1 MTKRDFFR
9 CFYPAWQK
17 AFTEKNVSSS
27 WCKTGLFPFNPG
39 LVLEKLRPRTQKEP
53 TSRGRSRGPS
63 SSPSAC
69 WDSPSGMRKLRATI
83 NERVDKKTKKM
94 IQRLSDDLQS
104 SRAEATLERLGKQK
118 AIEALRHEKKKR
130 KRGKKL
136 MEQFRADEGSGAIL
150 FSPGKVKA
158 AFELQERR
166 EREKV
171 QEKEKQEIRAQER
184 AAAKAQKQQ
193 ELQRKRHDKAVA
205 RSARE
210 AAKAL
215 KKAQR
220 TADKEAR
227 KAEKQI
233 KNVPKASSGKKR
245 GRPKKKD
252 TLPEPTVIKNAAKAQ
267 EAPIQLRSRSGRAI
281 QTPARLLT

>member
-1 MTKRDFFR
+1 
-9 CFYPAWQK
+9 
-17 AFTEKNVSSS
+17 
-27 WCKTGLFPFNPG
+27 
-39 LVLEKLRPRTQKEP
+39 
-53 TSRGRSRGPS
+53 
-63 SSPSAC
+63 
-69 WDSPSGMRKLRATI
+69 
-83 NERVDKKTKKM
+83 M

-104 SRAEATLERLGKQK
+104 SRTEATLERLGKQK
-118 AIEALRHEKKKR
+118 AIEALRHEKKQR

-171 QEKEKQEIRAQER
+171 QEKENKEIRAQER
-184 AAAKAQKQQ
+184 AAAKARKQQ
-193 ELQRKRHDKAVA
+193 ELQRKRYYEAVA

-233 KNVPKASSGKKR
+233 KN
-245 GRPKKKD
+245 
-252 TLPEPTVIKNAAKAQ
+252 
-267 EAPIQLRSRSGRAI
+267 
-281 QTPARLLT
+281 